1 LPAATLILH
10 VYRREADSGERPSDI
25 GIVYRAPPLTIMIA
39 HLALTWPLTHL
50 NAIEIAHTRL
60 YWEKL
65 ASRVFFV
72 SECFF
77 PLFIYFRP
85 PICSLVAQAL
95 STLAVG
101 AAIKIIVF
109 FFHKCLS
116 FSACVFCVC
125 ARQEMHVD

>member
-1 LPAATLILH
+1 MYIE
-10 VYRREADSGERPSDI
+10 READSGERPSDI

-60 YWEKL
+60 YWEKIGVTCIFCE
-65 ASRVFFV
+65 RVVFSSFF
-72 SECFF
+72 
-77 PLFIYFRP
+77 FIYFRP

-95 STLAVG
+95 STLAVVG

-116 FSACVFCVC
+116 FSACVFCVS